1 MWFTGSPVSRLST
14 SASNR
19 RRCAADA
26 VLSVISPSP
35 SMSTFSA
42 WASRTSASHRA
53 SPACQCSM
61 LRDASMRFS
70 ASESRSAEVV
80 RTLDRAETAPR
91 LATLDIPR
99 MVAEQ
104 DNPPRRGAAFF
115 DVDRTLLRG
124 SSLLHVARPM
134 RREGL
139 LSTRAMLHS
148 LIVQARFSLAGF
160 NEVQIHDAVRGAGD
174 IVTGVDV
181 ERLIR
186 FARHVMPLYVA
197 PLVFDEALRR
207 ISWHR
212 GRGDLVFL
220 VSSSPVAFIAVLGEV
235 LGVDGVTATEA
246 EVREA
251 AEANHIDLAV
261 SYAYGDSFASDLRM
275 LEAVGHPVCVN
286 GDRLLTAH
294 ARQLGWPV
302 ERFEHIGGG
311 VAATSLRRLAR
322 RVVTM
327 SRPAMRRA
335 GLHVRNTARALREL

>member
-1 MWFTGSPVSRLST
+1 
-14 SASNR
+14 
-19 RRCAADA
+19 
-26 VLSVISPSP
+26 
-35 SMSTFSA
+35 
-42 WASRTSASHRA
+42 
-53 SPACQCSM
+53 
-61 LRDASMRFS
+61 
-70 ASESRSAEVV
+70 
-80 RTLDRAETAPR
+80 
-91 LATLDIPR
+91 

-148 LIVQARFSLAGF
+148 LVVQARFSLAGF

-174 IVTGVDV
+174 IVAGVDV

-246 EVREA
+246 EVRDGRYTGRILRLCHGEGKAEAVREA

-311 VAATSLRRLAR
+311 AAATSLRRLPR

-327 SRPAMRRA
+327 SRPAVRRA

>member
-134 RREGL
+134 RRAGL
-139 LSTRAMLHS
+139 LPTRAMLHS
-148 LIVQARFSLAGF
+148 LVTQARFSLYGF
-160 NEVQIHDAVRGAGD
+160 DETQIREAVRGAGAL
-174 IVTGVDV
+174 V
-181 ERLIR
+181 EGIEAGRLRSFGHRTI
-186 FARHVMPLYVA
+186 PLYVL
-197 PLVFDEALRR
+197 PRVY
-207 ISWHR
+207 
-212 GRGDLVFL
+212 
-220 VSSSPVAFIAVLGEV
+220 
-235 LGVDGVTATEA
+235 A
-246 EVREA
+246 E
-251 AEANHIDLAV
+251 
-261 SYAYGDSFASDLRM
+261 
-275 LEAVGHPVCVN
+275 
-286 GDRLLTAH
+286 
-294 ARQLGWPV
+294 
-302 ERFEHIGGG
+302 
-311 VAATSLRRLAR
+311 
-322 RVVTM
+322 
-327 SRPAMRRA
+327 
-335 GLHVRNTARALREL
+335 

>member
-1 MWFTGSPVSRLST
+1 
-14 SASNR
+14 
-19 RRCAADA
+19 
-26 VLSVISPSP
+26 
-35 SMSTFSA
+35 
-42 WASRTSASHRA
+42 
-53 SPACQCSM
+53 
-61 LRDASMRFS
+61 
-70 ASESRSAEVV
+70 
-80 RTLDRAETAPR
+80 
-91 LATLDIPR
+91 

-104 DNPPRRGAAFF
+104 DQPPRRAAAFF

-134 RREGL
+134 HREGL

-160 NEVQIHDAVRGAGD
+160 NEVQIRDAVRGAGD
-174 IVTGVDV
+174 IVAGVDV

-186 FARHVMPLYVA
+186 FARHVIPLYVA

-212 GRGDLVFL
+212 ERGDLVFL

-246 EVREA
+246 EVRDGRYSGRILRLCHGEGKAEAVREA
-251 AEANHIDLAV
+251 AEANHIDLAA
-261 SYAYGDSFASDLRM
+261 SYAYGDSFASDLLM

-286 GDRLLTAH
+286 GDRLLTAR
-294 ARQLGWPV
+294 AREMGWPV
-302 ERFEHIGGG
+302 ARFERIGGG
-311 VAATSLRRLAR
+311 VAAASLRHLPR
-322 RVVTM
+322 RAVAM